1 MQNHTKEL
9 YENLQTLTIFRPL
22 LTHPLL
28 QQLQTM
34 LHTQLQLAQHP
45 DAPAQLYDAISAYC
59 DFTSEI
65 YEYSVQNES
74 EISGNFSICFTNQ
87 QRMCIRQIAAIY
99 EINLLLDGPGL
110 TFFRCPQ

>member
-1 MQNHTKEL
+1 MFRLLLFHERAILTPLHIVLIFIQRKDTMQNHTKEL

-74 EISGNFSICFTNQ
+74 EISGNF
-87 QRMCIRQIAAIY
+87 
-99 EINLLLDGPGL
+99 
-110 TFFRCPQ
+110 